1 MRTTRWAFLASLI
14 CLATASLSQV
24 KNPVKWTYTA
34 TKTGPG
40 KYTVNIKAV
49 LEKGW
54 HLYSQQTPDGGP
66 IPTQVSFT
74 KNPLVTLSGPVKE
87 IGKLETV
94 FEKLFDVNVKQ
105 YSNEVT
111 FQQNVTVKGNVK
123 TNLAGTIEYML
134 CNEKECLPPR
144 KNPFTVALQ

>member
-1 MRTTRWAFLASLI
+1 MRWAFLASLI
-14 CLATASLSQV
+14 CLATSSLSQV

-40 KYTVNIKAV
+40 KYIVNMKAV

-66 IPTQVSFT
+66 VPTQVSFT

-111 FQQNVTVKGNVK
+111 FRQNVTVKGNVK

-134 CNEKECLPPR
+134 CNEKECLPP
-144 KNPFTVALQ
+144 KKVPFTVALQ

>member
-1 MRTTRWAFLASLI
+1 MRHTRWVFLASL
-14 CLATASLSQV
+14 LFLTAASMSQV

-40 KYTVNIKAV
+40 KYTVNMKAV

-66 IPTQVSFT
+66 VPTQVSFT
-74 KNPLVTLSGPVKE
+74 KNPLVTLSGPVRE

-111 FQQNVTVKGNVK
+111 FQQNVTVKGGVK
-123 TNLAGTIEYML
+123 TNLAGTVEYML
-134 CNEKECLPPR
+134 CNEKECLPPT
-144 KNPFTVALQ
+144 KKPFTIALQ